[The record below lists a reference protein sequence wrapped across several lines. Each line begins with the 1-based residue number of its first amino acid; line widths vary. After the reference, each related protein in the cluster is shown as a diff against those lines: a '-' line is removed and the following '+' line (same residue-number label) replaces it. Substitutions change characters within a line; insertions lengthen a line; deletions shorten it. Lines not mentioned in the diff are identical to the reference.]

1 MAEGPH
7 WRLEDVELCYGVVEH
22 ADFEAGESSALAVS
36 DSLMQQT
43 FVVWDVQD
51 RQNSAADLV
60 AMIAA
65 DEIEHLV
72 IDLDLEEL

>member
-36 DSLMQQT
+36 DSLLQQT
-43 FVVWDVQD
+43 
-51 RQNSAADLV
+51 LL
-60 AMIAA
+60 I
-65 DEIEHLV
+65 
-72 IDLDLEEL
+72 